1 MAPLQCSPHRVFTGV
16 TLPMALAMGGLLAP
30 IGAVQAD
37 DANSRNIAQ
46 RHLVVAIA
54 GAINGT
60 PAAYELPAGST
71 VAQAV
76 ERAGG
81 AHDSASG
88 RFRLFRGSLF
98 EDSEQ
103 SLPLLDGDT
112 LIVLSSRRFQSEHP
126 TIVLTAPGA
135 RPLVLSIPSFDAT
148 LASIRSKLPE
158 HLAGAV
164 TVLNS
169 RSMAP
174 LDDGTIVA
182 INQTDP
188 NFWARM
194 AGALPVVPYKVP
206 EAIAVAPEP
215 VEVTFVPAPSAR
227 VAANVPAAISRFP
240 APSIVQESNS
250 PSPPKLPSIE
260 PSVQVSSDGQPL
272 QPDTML
278 ALNPTPA
285 PDRIL
290 VPVLPKLRPKTDNT
304 ETSLQNSPRP
314 RHPRVISVE
323 PIAVQTT
330 TVTKTA
336 AATREQMLRAEAAN
350 SGSQSI
356 QPISAPSRLEI
367 KQTIPAQPNPFDPS
381 TSAAAIEASP
391 SEATSNQSDSLV
403 FVGLSAAIA
412 FIVSGIYLVVQTRHP
427 DPGLVSRSDDIESD
441 SVHDITDLPVMRENA
456 PIEMPMSIVGRTVAL
471 GHLRIDAAHEQPS
484 GPHFARTSETRAR
497 GSRTSNAGS
506 SISESDVFGRA
517 LAAMERERTA

>member
-1 MAPLQCSPHRVFTGV
+1 
-16 TLPMALAMGGLLAP
+16 MGGLLAP
-30 IGAVQAD
+30 VGSVQAD
-37 DANSRNIAQ
+37 DANDRNIAQ

-71 VAQAV
+71 VAHAM
-76 ERAGG
+76 ERVGG

-103 SLPLLDGDT
+103 SLSLLDGDT
-112 LIVLSSRRFQSEHP
+112 LIVLSSRQLQPEHP

-169 RSMAP
+169 RSVAP

-206 EAIAVAPEP
+206 ETIAVAPEP
-215 VEVTFVPAPSAR
+215 VEVTFVPAPSAQ
-227 VAANVPAAISRFP
+227 VAANVPVAISPFP
-240 APSIVQESNS
+240 APSIAQESTS
-250 PSPPKLPSIE
+250 LAPPQLPRIE
-260 PSVQVSSDGQPL
+260 PSGQLGSDEQFPRT
-272 QPDTML
+272 DAML

-285 PDRIL
+285 PERVL
-290 VPVLPKLRPKTDNT
+290 VPVLPKLRPQTDT
-304 ETSLQNSPRP
+304 GETLPLQNAPQQSR
-314 RHPRVISVE
+314 PRVISVE

-336 AATREQMLRAEAAN
+336 SATRELMLRAEAAN
-350 SGSQSI
+350 SDSQSI

-367 KQTIPAQPNPFDPS
+367 KQAIPTQPNPFDPS

-391 SEATSNQSDSLV
+391 SKSTSNSTGSLV

-412 FIVSGIYLVVQTRHP
+412 FIVSGIYLVIQTRHTEP
-427 DPGLVSRSDDIESD
+427 QLASRSNDVESD
-441 SVHDITDLPVMRENA
+441 SFHDITDLPVMRENA
-456 PIEMPMSIVGRTVAL
+456 PIEMPMSIAGRTVAL
-471 GHLRIDAAHEQPS
+471 GHIRIDAAHEQPS
-484 GPHFARTSETRAR
+484 GPHFARTSETRTR